1 MVSTTISADGLR
13 LKQGPWWSKMNELNG
28 SVTGRKENIMGIKV
42 GKHDLAFTLK
52 IGLTNQENWNSF

>member
-1 MVSTTISADGLR
+1 
-13 LKQGPWWSKMNELNG
+13 MNELNG